1 VLWAILVALL
11 KVQWVDQALQ
21 EIQQEAQVDL
31 VTLWEQDLEVQEATQ
46 EVILQNK
53 KLNDKNF
60 NFYFCFI

>member
-31 VTLWEQDLEVQEATQ
+31 VTLWEQDLEVQEVTQ
-46 EVILQNK
+46 EAILQIK
-53 KLNDKNF
+53 IK
-60 NFYFCFI
+60 